1 MPETSSQSNAGRI
14 NFRNSLVRL
23 LSRYWKTGIIVVL
36 LFVAWEVFAR
46 VTPQGNNF
54 FPTLGFTVKQTLASS
69 DLLISSLQSTAIA
82 TVLAFIFSVLL
93 GVALGVVFSQFV
105 TVRELG
111 MPILI
116 FAYALPP
123 VILAPLFLIW
133 FGLGLSGVVIFGTW
147 VAVFPV
153 LLNTITGMGQTE
165 EEFYH
170 LAEVYGA
177 TSWQTLKLI
186 EIWKALP
193 HISAGAK
200 IAVQSSIVGVIVGEF
215 IASGSGLGFL
225 IVLAAQRA
233 QLGFTYGTILMLIAF
248 TVSFYLVVTSMIDRI
263 TPHVE

>member
-1 MPETSSQSNAGRI
+1 MSEIPSQSDAGRI
-14 NFRNSLVRL
+14 EFKDGLARLV
-23 LSRYWKTGIIVVL
+23 SRYWKTLVIVVL
-36 LFVAWEVFAR
+36 LFVAWEAFAR
-46 VTPQGNNF
+46 VTTRGNNF
-54 FPTLGFTVKQTLASS
+54 FPTLEFTAKQTLASS
-69 DLLISSLQSTAIA
+69 DLLISSLQSTATA
-82 TVLAFIFSVLL
+82 TVLAFILSVLL
-93 GVALGVVFSQFV
+93 GVSLGVVFSQFV

-133 FGLGLSGVVIFGTW
+133 FGLGLSGVVTFGTW

-153 LLNTITGMGQTE
+153 FLNTMTGMGQTE
-165 EEFYH
+165 KEFYH

-177 TSWQTLKLI
+177 TEWQTLKFI

-248 TVSFYLVVTSMIDRI
+248 TVTFYLVVTSLIDRI
-263 TPHVE
+263 TPQVR